1 MGTML
6 QSIEAGQVITHMVQ
20 TSFKPSFP
28 NFLGE
33 NPSGWIYKCDNF
45 LKINGIEDYEKVG
58 LASLHLEGRA
68 LEWFQGYE
76 ASNKELNWA

>member
-33 NPSGWIYKCDNF
+33 NPSGWIYRCDNF
-45 LKINGIEDYEKVG
+45 LKINGIEDYEQGRIGFLTFRRKG
-58 LASLHLEGRA
+58 LGMVSRVRG
-68 LEWFQGYE
+68 
-76 ASNKELNWA
+76 

>member
-20 TSFKPSFP
+20 TSFKPSFQ
-28 NFLGE
+28 GE

-45 LKINGIEDYEKVG
+45 LKINGIGDYEKVG
-58 LASLHLEGRA
+58 LASKGLGMV
-68 LEWFQGYE
+68 
-76 ASNKELNWA
+76 